1 MLKKN
6 LCKGSKKETFGSH
19 TVQAPKQ
26 VTNPLSLQET
36 ELLQQQ
42 KMLQLSIS
50 LIFLYI
56 YIFIYIS
63 INKIILIEQKQYVG
77 ISYIYIYL
85 KSTFIFFS

>member
-36 ELLQQQ
+36 ELLQQ
-42 KMLQLSIS
+42 KKCYNYLSLLSFSIFISLSIY
-50 LIFLYI
+50 L
-56 YIFIYIS
+56 S
-63 INKIILIEQKQYVG
+63 IEL
-77 ISYIYIYL
+77 S
-85 KSTFIFFS
+85 